1 MAEGSMPLQQLIP
14 GSSPAPF
21 DVQDS
26 TFSHDILGRYICNNW
41 QEIDKQRADGGYPFD
56 AVIIGAGM
64 FGAYCAEKLY
74 RHGTRQAARILLID
88 AGAFLVPSHVQNLPQ
103 RLGGKIGGPDNART
117 RDTGTQNVIWGMP
130 WISNEAFS
138 GLAYCVGGRSVFWGG
153 WSPRLTDNDLSKWP
167 GEIISYLNGT
177 TGDDGAYKLTER
189 EIGVD
194 PSTDYIVK
202 AALFTALDS
211 AFKAALPGLPAFT
224 GVKEAPLAVQG
235 SSPAPGVFPFDK
247 FSACPFLIDALRHDS
262 TSNSRSGDV
271 SRRLFLL
278 PRTQVLQ
285 LNRAGNAVVSLD
297 LVTDGQR
304 QTLFV
309 RPDCAVV
316 LANGTIEATR
326 LALDSFGIG
335 DQRFGSPRVGN
346 LMAHLR
352 SNITVRIKRSV
363 LGLASPPSEVETVA
377 FLLRGEALGRR
388 FHHQVTAAA
397 VVGTDP
403 EKVMWSMVPDI
414 ELLDNMLANQDPNWV
429 TITFRGIGEM
439 EDQPAIV
446 PDPARSWVDLSNETD
461 RWSKRRA
468 YVNLVATQND
478 RDLWTAM
485 DEAAF
490 GMASAIAKD
499 PANIQYLGPN
509 GWQNQ
514 RPQPDPQGKKFWQDI
529 LGSTHHE
536 AGTLFMGAQ
545 GSAHTD
551 LVGRLHGVANAYV
564 AGPAVFPS
572 LGSANPSLTALAL
585 TRRTADAV
593 LASQRPAPDAG
604 FTPLSLDPK
613 DWKMIAQP
621 NSPASMIHHGSVLE
635 SSNGY
640 GLYFYTKEPF
650 ANFILK
656 LDWRVGR
663 RDDNSGIFIR
673 TPGAVDPDP
682 LNNAVGK
689 GHEIQIDE
697 RGYDSA
703 TNTEGHTQKQTGAI
717 YDLQAP
723 SALTSRGVG
732 TWNTYLI
739 AATGNTIRVTLN
751 GQVVNVYDSNRQTS
765 GFIALQAYKDT
776 SRVQFRNIQVQKLP

>member
-1 MAEGSMPLQQLIP
+1 MPLQQLTP
-14 GSSPAPF
+14 TSAPAPF

-26 TFSHDILGRYICNNW
+26 TFSHDILGRYVCNNW
-41 QEIDKQRADGGYPFD
+41 AEIDQQRLDGGYPFD

-74 RHGTRQAARILLID
+74 RHGARQAARILLID
-88 AGAFLVPSHVQNLPQ
+88 AGAFLLPSHVQNLPQ
-103 RLGGKIGGPDNART
+103 RLGGKIGGPDGPRKT
-117 RDTGTQNVIWGMP
+117 DTGTQNVIWGMP
-130 WISNEAFS
+130 WISNEAFT

-153 WSPRLTDNDLSKWP
+153 WSPRLTAHDLASWP
-167 GEIISYLNGT
+167 NEIVSYLNGT
-177 TGDDGAYKLTER
+177 TGNDGAYKLTER

-194 PSTDYIVK
+194 PSTDYIVN
-202 AALFTALDS
+202 AQLFQALDG
-211 AFKAALPGLPAFT
+211 AFRAALPGLPAFT
-224 GVKEAPLAVQG
+224 EVGEAPLAVQG
-235 SSPAPGVFPFDK
+235 NSPAPGIFPFDK
-247 FSACPFLIDALRHDS
+247 FSACPFLIDALRDDS
-262 TSNSRSGDV
+262 ANNSGHGDV

-278 PRTQVLQ
+278 PRTQVLR
-285 LNRAGNAVVSLD
+285 LNRNGNAVSSLD
-297 LVTDGQR
+297 LVTDGQP

-309 RPDCAVV
+309 QPACAVI

-335 DQRFGSPRVGN
+335 DARFGSPRVGN

-352 SNITVRIKRSV
+352 SNITVRVKRSAV
-363 LGLASPPSEVETVA
+363 GLTNPPTEVETVA
-377 FLLRGEALGRR
+377 FILRGEAMGRR

-403 EKVMWSMVPDI
+403 EKVMWSMVPDV
-414 ELLDNMLANQDPNWV
+414 ELLDNMLANQDPNWIV
-429 TITFRGIGEM
+429 ITFRGIGEM
-439 EDQPAIV
+439 EDQRAMA
-446 PDPARSWVDLSNETD
+446 PDPARSWIDLSNETD

-478 RDLWTAM
+478 HDLWNAM
-485 DEAAF
+485 DDAAF
-490 GMASAIAKD
+490 AMAAAIAKQ
-499 PANIQYLGPN
+499 PANIQYLGKN

-514 RPQPDPQGKKFWQDI
+514 PLQPDAQGKRFWQDI

-536 AGTLFMGAQ
+536 AGTLFMGQQ

-551 LVGRLHGVANAYV
+551 LSGRLHGISNAYI
-564 AGPAVFPS
+564 AGPAVFPT
-572 LGSANPSLTALAL
+572 LGSANPSLTALSL

-593 LASQRPAPDAG
+593 LASQRPPADAG
-604 FTPLSLDPK
+604 FVPLALIPTY
-613 DWKMIAQP
+613 WKMVTQG
-621 NSPASMIHHGSVLE
+621 SASMVHYGDVIE

-650 ANFILK
+650 TNFILK

-673 TPGAVDPDP
+673 TPGPSDPDP
-682 LNNAVGK
+682 LNSAVSK

-703 TNTEGHTQKQTGAI
+703 TNSEGHPLKRTGAI

-723 SALTSRGVG
+723 SAFASRGVG
-732 TWNTYLI
+732 NWNTYVI
-739 AATGNTIRVTLN
+739 EANGSNIRVTLN
-751 GQVVNVYDSNRQTS
+751 GQLVNDYQSNRQQA